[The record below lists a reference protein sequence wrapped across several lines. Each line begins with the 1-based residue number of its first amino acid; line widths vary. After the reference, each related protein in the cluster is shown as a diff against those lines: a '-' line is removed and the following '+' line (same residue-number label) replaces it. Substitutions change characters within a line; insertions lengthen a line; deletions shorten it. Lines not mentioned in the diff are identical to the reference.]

1 MNKQAIWAVAKKD
14 MLAIKESIQI
24 WLPILILPIVF
35 CLVLPAG
42 LILAIKYFGNA
53 GNVDQIISLLEQL
66 PPGSIRDSILQWDE
80 QNLQILYFFLV
91 YLFAPFFLMIPV
103 MISSVV
109 AASSFV
115 GEKERKT
122 LESLL
127 YTPIDI
133 ASLFWGKLLSAFIPA
148 IGLTLISAL
157 GYMLV
162 VNILGYDLFGQFIF
176 PQANWLVLIFW
187 VVPTV
192 SLFAIFL
199 NVYVSARVKG
209 FQEAY
214 QLGGLVILPIIAL
227 FVSQMAGIMFFSSLV
242 LVALGFIM
250 LVVDLFLVYK
260 TTKDFD
266 RNRLFMSQVK

>member
-162 VNILGYDLFGQFIF
+162 VNILSYDLFGQFIF

-242 LVALGFIM
+242 LGALGFIM

>member
-66 PPGSIRDSILQWDE
+66 PPGSIRDSILQWNE

-103 MISSVV
+103 MITSVV

-242 LVALGFIM
+242 LGALGFIM

>member
-162 VNILGYDLFGQFIF
+162 VNILSYDLFGQFIF

>member
-242 LVALGFIM
+242 LGALGFIM

>member
-162 VNILGYDLFGQFIF
+162 VNILSYDLFGQFIF

-266 RNRLFMSQVK
+266 RNRLFMSQVE

>member
-162 VNILGYDLFGQFIF
+162 VNILSYDLFGQFIF
-176 PQANWLVLIFW
+176 PQANWLVLIF
-187 VVPTV
+187 
-192 SLFAIFL
+192 
-199 NVYVSARVKG
+199 G
-209 FQEAY
+209 
-214 QLGGLVILPIIAL
+214 
-227 FVSQMAGIMFFSSLV
+227 
-242 LVALGFIM
+242 
-250 LVVDLFLVYK
+250 
-260 TTKDFD
+260 
-266 RNRLFMSQVK
+266 

>member
-1 MNKQAIWAVAKKD
+1 M
-14 MLAIKESIQI
+14 
-24 WLPILILPIVF
+24 
-35 CLVLPAG
+35 
-42 LILAIKYFGNA
+42 
-53 GNVDQIISLLEQL
+53 

>member
-162 VNILGYDLFGQFIF
+162 VNILSYDLFGQFIF

-227 FVSQMAGIMFFSSLV
+227 FVSQMTGIMFFSSLV
-242 LVALGFIM
+242 LGALGFIM

>member
-66 PPGSIRDSILQWDE
+66 PPGSIRDSILQWNE

-162 VNILGYDLFGQFIF
+162 VNILSYDLFGQFIF

-242 LVALGFIM
+242 LGALGFIM